1 MSCHTLFYS
10 FLFDS
15 LLKYFLFFQSIHRC
29 YFPSPPYI
37 LSATILPFVILRAL
51 LSSHAALP
59 CHDWSVLYSSCSLFI
74 SVLFV
79 TREGVDRGARTSEPE
94 TRQRKEINTGTLSET
109 IKLIHRRDK
118 KRCQIF
124 YVVFLLFFPFFLNF
138 WNLNFFNFLF
148 IFFSC
153 K

>member
-1 MSCHTLFYS
+1 MSHS
-10 FLFDS
+10 V
-15 LLKYFLFFQSIHRC
+15 LFFSVRFSAKIFFIFSI
-29 YFPSPPYI
+29 YPSMLLPFPAVYI
-37 LSATILPFVILRAL
+37 LSATILPYVILRAI

-124 YVVFLLFFPFFLNF
+124 YVVFLVFFPFF
-138 WNLNFFNFLF
+138 
-148 IFFSC
+148 
-153 K
+153 

>member
-1 MSCHTLFYS
+1 MSH
-10 FLFDS
+10 S
-15 LLKYFLFFQSIHRC
+15 LLFFSVRFSAKTFFILSI
-29 YFPSPPYI
+29 YPSMLLPFPAVYI

-124 YVVFLLFFPFFLNF
+124 YVVFLLFFPFFLSF
-138 WNLNFFNFLF
+138 WNLNFFDFLF